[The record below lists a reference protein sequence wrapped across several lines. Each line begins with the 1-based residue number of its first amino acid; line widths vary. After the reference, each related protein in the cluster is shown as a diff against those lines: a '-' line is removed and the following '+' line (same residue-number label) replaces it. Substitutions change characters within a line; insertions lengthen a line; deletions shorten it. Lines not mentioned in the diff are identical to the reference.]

1 MALSSLENI
10 LLPEAVAAVII
21 IHKWS
26 MINTFILMNAAKKV
40 GKSNVALVFNTASNN
55 RKSQIQT
62 LKQMI
67 INYT

>member
-1 MALSSLENI
+1 
-10 LLPEAVAAVII
+10 
-21 IHKWS
+21 